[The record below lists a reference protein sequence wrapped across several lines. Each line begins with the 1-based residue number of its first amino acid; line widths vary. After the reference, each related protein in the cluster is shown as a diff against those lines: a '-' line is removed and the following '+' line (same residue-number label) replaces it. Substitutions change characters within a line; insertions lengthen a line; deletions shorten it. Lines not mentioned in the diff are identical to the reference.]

1 LKSHDLNVKTLT
13 LIFSLLLLTSCSNP
27 DTTGG
32 VTLSRGADDGNEF
45 PHGSC
50 EGQGKNPTDGGTGCG
65 WIHVNER
72 SYYIMPNPGEGGTRA
87 ERMALYM
94 ARLSGANLSGA
105 NLKGADL
112 RDATLDDATLTNAIL
127 TNSIMS
133 FAYLYRSNLSGANLR
148 GAILDD
154 ANLNDADLSNADL
167 SGSTLRG
174 VRLRGAKLKGVKA
187 NSSTVCPNTKR
198 WGTAGNDCGFYEN
211 DNDFPYGSCE
221 SQGNNPP
228 GDRTGCGWVH
238 VNGNGYY
245 IMPDANLRGAN
256 LHGADLRDAILTDA
270 ILTEAILW
278 ESLLNSAKLGGA
290 DLSGANLGEANL
302 NNSDLTGANLSG
314 ADLRGANLHYA
325 RLTGAILSG
334 VKPNTRTVCPN
345 GQERRT
351 ETDHNCPF

>member
-1 LKSHDLNVKTLT
+1 MKTLT
-13 LIFSLLLLTSCSNP
+13 LIFSLLLLTSCSKP

-94 ARLSGANLSGA
+94 ARLSGANLGGA
-105 NLKGADL
+105 NVKGADL
-112 RDATLDDATLTNAIL
+112 RDASLD
-127 TNSIMS
+127 
-133 FAYLYRSNLSGANLR
+133 
-148 GAILDD
+148 
-154 ANLNDADLSNADL
+154 
-167 SGSTLRG
+167 
-174 VRLRGAKLKGVKA
+174 
-187 NSSTVCPNTKR
+187 
-198 WGTAGNDCGFYEN
+198 
-211 DNDFPYGSCE
+211 
-221 SQGNNPP
+221 
-228 GDRTGCGWVH
+228 
-238 VNGNGYY
+238 
-245 IMPDANLRGAN
+245 DANLRGAN
-256 LHGADLRDAILTDA
+256 LH
-270 ILTEAILW
+270 
-278 ESLLNSAKLGGA
+278 
-290 DLSGANLGEANL
+290 
-302 NNSDLTGANLSG
+302 G